1 MSFGRPTVDELRN
14 RIVRQLGWRGPTTE
28 VASVWRGY
36 LTALLEWGLLDV
48 SDHDALISLL
58 PVKGAKEVVELSA
71 DEPLDRESEAYIDEQ
86 MRLDEEK
93 WK

>member
-1 MSFGRPTVDELRN
+1 M
-14 RIVRQLGWRGPTTE
+14 
-28 VASVWRGY
+28 
-36 LTALLEWGLLDV
+36 TALLEWGLLDV
-48 SDHDALISLL
+48 SDHDTLISLL